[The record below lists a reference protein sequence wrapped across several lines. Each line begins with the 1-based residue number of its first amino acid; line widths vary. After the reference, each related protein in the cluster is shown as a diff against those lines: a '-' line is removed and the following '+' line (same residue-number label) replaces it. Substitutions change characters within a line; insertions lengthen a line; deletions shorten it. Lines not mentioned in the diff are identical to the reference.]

1 MEFKDKTVWGWVD
14 RKAGLPTVKEQI
26 EALNDFGCKEIYD
39 ASINTIH
46 EAVRHGEGRHNDV
59 MVVIGL
65 RVLHGKHAEVMRD
78 LDAVGSHDLFSIATN
93 DLYDCNNAD
102 TFNRANK
109 EYNAQKIAPAN
120 KAIQGAPGPKRK
132 LTKKHIKAAQL
143 MRDSTELS
151 LEGISKRLLKEHKV
165 SVSASTLSRRL
176 EQ

>member
-26 EALNDFGCKEIYD
+26 VALKDFGCEQIYD
-39 ASINTIH
+39 ASLNSIH
-46 EAVRHGEGRHNDV
+46 EAVRHGEGRHNDL

-65 RVLHGKHAEVMRD
+65 RVLHGKHAAVMQD
-78 LDAVGSHDLFSIATN
+78 LDSVGSHDLFSIATN
-93 DLYDCNNAD
+93 DLYDCANAD

-120 KAIQGAPGPKRK
+120 KAMNGNPGPRLK
-132 LTKKHIKAAQL
+132 LTKKLIKAAQL
-143 MRDSTELS
+143 MRDSTDLS
-151 LEGISKRLLKEHKV
+151 LEKISDRMLAEHGLK
-165 SVSASTLSRRL
+165 VSASTLSRRL